1 MGETEADTHKARRK
15 RQGVAAVM
23 ATAREEMGWSQ
34 AWSDT
39 QPAVSLP
46 RLLLTPTEE
55 IRTAACALVR
65 PRDITAEGRC
75 V

>member
-1 MGETEADTHKARRK
+1 MAMARVVT
-15 RQGVAAVM
+15 G
-23 ATAREEMGWSQ
+23 GSQ

-39 QPAVSLP
+39 QPSVSLA

-55 IRTAACALVR
+55 IRTAAWALVR
-65 PRDITAEGRC
+65 PRDMTAEGRW